1 MTIEINLE
9 LTDSDLA
16 HFKTLMQDAIEKN
29 SELSE
34 QDILQKAQSVV
45 DEMEKSN
52 LPEFVKS
59 RMNSLSTLIEAVQD
73 EEWHMPED
81 EKSDIMTSLVYFSEP
96 HDLVPDE
103 IPVLGYLDDAIMIE
117 LVIQDMSLD
126 LKAYKQFC
134 SFRSTEEARRGEAA
148 KVDRESWLEGTRS
161 EIRGSMRKARKSTTK
176 RRFFSR
182 IM

>member
-9 LTDSDLA
+9 LTDLDLA
-16 HFKTLMQDAIEKN
+16 HFKTLMDQAIDKN
-29 SELSE
+29 SSLSE
-34 QDILQKAQSVV
+34 QEILDRAQSVV

-52 LPEFVKS
+52 LPEFVKT
-59 RMNSLSTLIEAVQD
+59 RMNSLSSLIAAVQD
-73 EEWHMPED
+73 EEWQMPEE
-81 EKSDIMTSLVYFSEP
+81 EKKDIMTSLVYFSEP

-126 LKAYKQFC
+126 LKSYRQFC
-134 SFRSTEEARRGEAA
+134 SFRSTEEARRGDAA
-148 KVDRESWLEGTRS
+148 KVDRDSWLSGTRS
-161 EIRGSMRKARKSTTK
+161 EIRSSMRKARKTSTK
-176 RRFFSR
+176 KRFFSR

>member
-9 LTDSDLA
+9 LSDSDLA
-16 HFKTLMQDAIEKN
+16 HFKTLMKAAIDKN

-34 QDILQKAQSVV
+34 QEILERAQAVV
-45 DEMEKSN
+45 GEMEKSN

-59 RMNSLSTLIEAVQD
+59 RMESLSSLIAAVQD
-73 EEWHMPED
+73 EEWQMPDD
-81 EKSDIMTSLVYFSEP
+81 EKQDIMTSLIYFSEP

-126 LKAYKQFC
+126 LKSYRQFC
-134 SFRSTEEARRGEAA
+134 GFRKTEEARRGDAA
-148 KVDRESWLEGTRS
+148 KVDRESWLSGTRS
-161 EIRGSMRKARKSTTK
+161 EIRSSMRKARKSSTK